1 MQTALNEMVDRARR
15 LFFVSFVVCLF
26 AALLVLGLS
35 EFRPLVA
42 DPMSVL
48 RLVSFFFFFV

>member
-35 EFRPLVA
+35 EFHPLVA

>member
-15 LFFVSFVVCLF
+15 LFFVVCLF

-35 EFRPLVA
+35 EFHPLVA